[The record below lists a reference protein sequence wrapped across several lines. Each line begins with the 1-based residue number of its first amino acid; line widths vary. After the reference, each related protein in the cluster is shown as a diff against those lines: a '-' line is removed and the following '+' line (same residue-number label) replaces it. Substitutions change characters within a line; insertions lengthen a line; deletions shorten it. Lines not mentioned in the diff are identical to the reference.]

1 MTSTCV
7 ENLEFDTEQRHRS
20 AHFLP
25 KLPPA
30 VENTRKTVENVG
42 QADRPVAE
50 NDGQVGIGVIMIRKM
65 ADDGRR
71 PNPTRKYRMNA
82 INEDKLTERGNV
94 KWFDARKG
102 FGFIIDGQGRDVFV
116 HFSVIEGEGFRRLA
130 EGETVQFAF
139 VQRCQGLFATH
150 VRRLTPAG
158 TEPAVQKPE
167 DAES

>member
-71 PNPTRKYRMNA
+71 PNPTRKYRFKSSW
-82 INEDKLTERGNV
+82 IHGSSSPRPRSPDGN
-94 KWFDARKG
+94 
-102 FGFIIDGQGRDVFV
+102 
-116 HFSVIEGEGFRRLA
+116 
-130 EGETVQFAF
+130 GETSWDLGLDECSNAAGLSDLPQHHELGV
-139 VQRCQGLFATH
+139 RC
-150 VRRLTPAG
+150 
-158 TEPAVQKPE
+158 
-167 DAES
+167 